1 MQLLEK
7 ALRSNPA
14 SLGAERWDRVAD
26 MVGSRTKEECV
37 ARFKV
42 GVVIDLWY
50 IYINDVIVTNFRN

>member
-50 IYINDVIVTNFRN
+50 IYI